1 MVLLVD
7 SLLWETL
14 QDAILAKTF
23 IWYVYEDIWDHK
35 WTS

>member
-1 MVLLVD
+1 MILLVD

-23 IWYVYEDIWDHK
+23 IWYVYEDI
-35 WTS
+35 